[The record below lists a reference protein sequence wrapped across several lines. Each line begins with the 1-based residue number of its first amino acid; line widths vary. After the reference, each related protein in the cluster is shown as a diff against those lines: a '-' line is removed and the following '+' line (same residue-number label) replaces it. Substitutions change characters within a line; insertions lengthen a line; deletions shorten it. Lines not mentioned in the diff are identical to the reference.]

1 MRPIKMVFI
10 STNVLTR
17 GGVAQIVAHANPPIE
32 IVGAFADFQAVYRYA
47 SQNIVDVVLIDEALP
62 LHTNLLH
69 EVKIL
74 YRECVGVTI
83 IVILQRPIASLV
95 QRLLEHGVRGILHK
109 NDNLEHYLMQA
120 IIWGKQ
126 RGIHLS
132 PGVSHFVDTQR
143 NLPVALNQRDLDVLK
158 LLAEGLAPKEI
169 AVALGIGGNTVYRIL
184 RRLRDTLN
192 AQNNAHLVTIT
203 YETKLIHSQ

>member
-17 GGVAQIVAHANPPIE
+17 GGVAQIVAQANPPIE
-32 IVGAFADFQAVYRYA
+32 IVGAFADFQSIYRCA
-47 SQNIVDVVLIDEALP
+47 RQNIVDVILIDEALP

-74 YRECVGVTI
+74 YRECVEVTI

-132 PGVSHFVDTQR
+132 PGVSHFVDMQR

-169 AVALGIGGNTVYRIL
+169 AVELGIGGNTVYRIL

-203 YETKLIHSQ
+203 YETKLFHSQ